1 MIGVVLTEGAKIQPM
16 GWVLIIGFL
25 VVLVVG
31 VIIGSIIDKKNKA
44 AFVEEEAKRFEGKK
58 VYGNDTVFITS
69 DNELVIRYTTTGV
82 NGYKIFKSEGVKY
95 ILSFWNPV
103 DKIWCVGLYNEKK
116 KNIAGEDH
124 KSSKKKPLK
133 TKAYFRTKSENVEFV
148 ELLVK
153 FIPDAELAGMSFKEY
168 KGGYKKQ

>member
-58 VYGNDTVFITS
+58 V
-69 DNELVIRYTTTGV
+69 
-82 NGYKIFKSEGVKY
+82 
-95 ILSFWNPV
+95 
-103 DKIWCVGLYNEKK
+103 
-116 KNIAGEDH
+116 
-124 KSSKKKPLK
+124 
-133 TKAYFRTKSENVEFV
+133 
-148 ELLVK
+148 
-153 FIPDAELAGMSFKEY
+153 
-168 KGGYKKQ
+168 